1 MITKLLLTPILCVLV
16 LAMSGCDRG
25 KPATPSAGG
34 SAKKAP
40 AAAPTEFGT
49 IKGHVKLLGWD
60 KKPAPIPDDCC
71 KLGPNDLVDETVV
84 QDAQRNLRF
93 VVLSVRDCPSTGK
106 DRTETVVLD
115 QVKCRF
121 TPHVL
126 AVQVGQPLDVR
137 NSDPTI
143 HNVHMVTEKNPPVNI
158 GMPRPET
165 RHYRMKEAEIF
176 PVKCDVHPWMK
187 SYIAVFDHSCFAVS
201 AADGTFE
208 ITGAPAGQ
216 WTLVAWHEKFGEI
229 EQSVNV
235 PANGTVNVELKY
247 EAPKE

>member
-1 MITKLLLTPILCVLV
+1 MKRFPLAIALC
-16 LAMSGCDRG
+16 LAMLWTCGCDRG
-25 KPATPSAGG
+25 KSSSTSSGTQP
-34 SAKKAP
+34 KKKTP
-40 AAAPTEFGT
+40 AALPTEFGT

-93 VVLSVRDCPSTGK
+93 VVLSIRDCPPTGK
-106 DRTETVVLD
+106 DQTETVVLD
-115 QVKCRF
+115 QLKCRF
-121 TPHVL
+121 SPHVI
-126 AVQVGQPLDVR
+126 AVQVGQPLDVK

-143 HNVHMVTEKNPPVNI
+143 HNVHMLTEKNPPVNI

-165 RHYRMKEAEIF
+165 RHFTMKEAEII

-187 SYIAVFDHSCFAVS
+187 SYVAVFDHPCFAVS

-208 ITGAPAGQ
+208 IKNAPAGQ
-216 WTLVAWHEKFGEI
+216 WTLVAWHEKFREI
-229 EQSVNV
+229 EQTINV
-235 PANGTVNVELKY
+235 LANGSVTVEITY
-247 EAPKE
+247 QAPTE